1 MSTHDDWAASAGAY
15 VLGALP
21 PDELESFR
29 AHLAGCAECRRAV
42 EDLAVAADA
51 LPIGVQ
57 QVAPPPALKGR
68 IMAVVEAEAELLA
81 AAGAGADRA
90 PAPAPRERRRAW
102 WARPGF
108 ALAAVVLLLAGGVAG
123 ILAGGPETRTV
134 VAQTSAPGAEATLE
148 LTGSDGTLVVR
159 DMPPPPEGRIYQVWL
174 KRPGADPEPTD
185 ALWTVNAKGDAEVAV
200 PGSLDGVEAVLVT
213 DEPMGGSEAPT
224 RAPVISRLPGV
235 TLTGLSPRC
244 HRDRVRTVPPAV
256 TMLERSLKIRC

>member
-1 MSTHDDWAASAGAY
+1 MSTHDDMAASVGAY

-21 PDELESFR
+21 PEELEGFR
-29 AHLAGCAECRRAV
+29 AHLADCAECRRAV
-42 EDLAVAADA
+42 EELGVAADA

-81 AAGAGADRA
+81 AAGAGADRP
-90 PAPAPRERRRAW
+90 PAPAPVPTARRERRRAW

-108 ALAAVVLLLAGGVAG
+108 ALAAVVLLLAGGAVG
-123 ILAGGPETRTV
+123 ILAGGEETRTV
-134 VAQTSAPGAEATLE
+134 VAQTATPGSQATLE

-185 ALWTVNAKGDAEVAV
+185 ALWTVNAEGDAEVAV

-213 DEPMGGSEAPT
+213 DEPMGGSQAPT
-224 RAPVISRLPGV
+224 RTPVI
-235 TLTGLSPRC
+235 TASP
-244 HRDRVRTVPPAV
+244 A
-256 TMLERSLKIRC
+256 

>member
-21 PDELESFR
+21 PEELEGFR
-29 AHLAGCAECRRAV
+29 AHLAGCAECRRV
-42 EDLAVAADA
+42 VDELGIAADA

-90 PAPAPRERRRAW
+90 PAPAPPPERRRAW

-108 ALAAVVLLLAGGVAG
+108 ALAAVVLLLAGGAAA

-134 VAQTSAPGAEATLE
+134 VAQTTAQGAQATLE
-148 LTGSDGTLVVR
+148 LEGSDGTLVVEG
-159 DMPPPPEGRIYQVWL
+159 MPPPPEGRIYQVWL

-185 ALWTVNAKGDAEVAV
+185 ALWTVNAQGDAEVAV

-224 RAPVISRLPGV
+224 RTPVI
-235 TLTGLSPRC
+235 TAA
-244 HRDRVRTVPPAV
+244 PA
-256 TMLERSLKIRC
+256 